1 MLIRS
6 CTEEVKEDLLDAF
19 STSDPAI
26 HVREVDG
33 NHLYDVRISDAIDY
47 RLLYLSATGGCML
60 TYEDRS
66 VIFSKEDVFNV
77 EIM

>member
-1 MLIRS
+1 MLITS
-6 CTEEVKEDLLDAF
+6 CTKELKEDLLDTF

-26 HVREVDG
+26 QVRAIEG
-33 NHLYDVRISDAIDY
+33 NLYNVRISDTIDY
-47 RLLYLSATGGCML
+47 RFLYLSATGGCML

-66 VIFSKEDVFNV
+66 IIFSKEDVFNV